1 MFSDLKIAD
10 RWRLRTK
17 TLFLG
22 RMPLIVGIVNVTPD
36 SFSDGGQF
44 LDPEKAIVHA
54 LKLVDEGSDILDIGG
69 QSTRPGS
76 DPVSADEELIRVRPV
91 VEFLC
96 KKTAVPISID
106 TFYPGVAEFAVEA
119 GVEIIN
125 DITAFRD
132 SDMLRLA
139 VESECGVV
147 AMHLQGE
154 PKTMQDSPN
163 YHDVVVEVLQFLR
176 WRRDVLAEEGVEPSR
191 IALDPGIGFGKT
203 LNHNLEL
210 LSNAWRFHSL
220 DCPLFLG
227 HSRKRFIAQHLKN
240 PTADRLPGTIGV
252 SLALARQ
259 KVQLLRVHDVA
270 AVRQALALYEAAGGE

>member
-1 MFSDLKIAD
+1 
-10 RWRLRTK
+10 
-17 TLFLG
+17 
-22 RMPLIVGIVNVTPD
+22 MPLVAGIVNVTPD

-44 LDPEKAIVHA
+44 LDPEKAIAHA
-54 LKLVDEGSDILDIGG
+54 LQLVEDGADILDIGG

-76 DPVSADEELIRVRPV
+76 DPVSADEELRRVRPV
-91 VEFLC
+91 LDVLC
-96 KKTAVPISID
+96 RKTEVPVSID
-106 TFYPGVAEFAVEA
+106 TFYPGVAEYAVEA

-139 VESECGVV
+139 VESQCGVV

-154 PKTMQDSPN
+154 PKTMQDSPR
-163 YHDVVVEVLQFLR
+163 YEDVVVEVLQFLR
-176 WRRDVLAEEGVEPSR
+176 WRRDVLAEAGVESSR

-203 LNHNLEL
+203 LDHNLEI

-220 DCPLFLG
+220 DCPVFFG
-227 HSRKRFIAQHLKN
+227 HSRKRFIAQLLKN

-270 AVRQALALYEAAGGE
+270 AVRQALALFEAAGGVL